1 MDFPGSGAGVAVVC
15 LGDVDGLSGLG
26 DRQCALRRVWRK
38 CRKRTSHLA
47 GFDVL
52 HPVLTPEIAVMLKC
66 FVPLK
71 NNLRD
76 RASQR
81 LIGLL
86 LVLGPSL
93 AFAELPTM
101 EAPSRGEGSGLIETI
116 KNYAYDGGILLGL
129 LIALLAFLGV
139 AWHSL
144 TVYAD
149 VQNQRKTWKDLGAV
163 VGIGA
168 LLVVIIIWFLTKA
181 AAIL

>member
-1 MDFPGSGAGVAVVC
+1 
-15 LGDVDGLSGLG
+15 
-26 DRQCALRRVWRK
+26 
-38 CRKRTSHLA
+38 
-47 GFDVL
+47 
-52 HPVLTPEIAVMLKC
+52 MLKC
-66 FVPLK
+66 FTTL
-71 NNLRD
+71 NNHLRD

-93 AFAELPTM
+93 ALAALPTM
-101 EAPSRGEGSGLIETI
+101 EAPSRGEGTGLIETI
-116 KNYAYDGGILLGL
+116 KNYAYDGGILVGL

-168 LLVVIIIWFLTKA
+168 LLVVIILWFLTKA

>member
-1 MDFPGSGAGVAVVC
+1 MFKHIAHSTRP
-15 LGDVDGLSGLG
+15 L
-26 DRQCALRRVWRK
+26 CAPIHR
-38 CRKRTSHLA
+38 
-47 GFDVL
+47 
-52 HPVLTPEIAVMLKC
+52 
-66 FVPLK
+66 
-71 NNLRD
+71 
-76 RASQR
+76 R

-86 LVLGPSL
+86 LVLGPTL
-93 AFAELPTM
+93 VWAALPQM
-101 EAPSRGEGSGLIETI
+101 EAPSRGQGSGLVETI
-116 KNYAYDGGILLGL
+116 QNYAYDGGILLGL

-181 AAIL
+181 ADVL